1 LPTGAANDTITVTAG
16 RTTSNTLPITVTS
29 TGLSG
34 NVTLTCSVTPQ
45 FLTTVADAPTCSFT
59 LSGSANNVVALT
71 GTGTNGQRLLTIATT
86 AATTQ
91 LAPLGFPR
99 SPNNFFLPATI
110 ASLAAFLLFFL
121 LPSGFPE
128 RRRGMALLVALLFV
142 TGAFA
147 VSCSG
152 GGGVAPV
159 SGGGSG
165 GGGNVGTT
173 ETGYTVTVTATPS
186 TGAAQQTTV
195 QLIVN

>member
-1 LPTGAANDTITVTAG
+1 LPTADATITVNAG
-16 RTTSNTLPITVTS
+16 QTTGNTQPITVTS

-34 NVTLTCSVTPQ
+34 NVTLTCSVAAQ
-45 FLTTVADAPTCSFT
+45 FLTTIADAPTCSFT

-71 GTGTNGQRLLTIATT
+71 GSGTNGQRLLTIATT

-110 ASLAAFLLFFL
+110 VSLAAFLLLFFL
-121 LPSGFPE
+121 PWGIPE
-128 RRRGMALLVALLFV
+128 RRRGIALLVALLFV

-152 GGGVAPV
+152 GGGGAAPV
-159 SGGGSG
+159 SGGSG

-173 ETGYTVTVTATPS
+173 ETAYTVTVVATPS